1 MILKN
6 ALDLSNS
13 IGECRR
19 NIYELT
25 KNKGISD
32 PDVAK
37 VSQKLDGKITMLQK
51 YIYMKFAPCQ
61 KEHLLF
67 RITNMVKPASILY
80 DCLLKWSTSN
90 FNTDSKHRTAISC

>member
-13 IGECRR
+13 IDECRR

-32 PDVAK
+32 PDVVK

-51 YIYMKFAPCQ
+51 YIYEICSMPKG
-61 KEHLLF
+61 
-67 RITNMVKPASILY
+67 
-80 DCLLKWSTSN
+80 TSP
-90 FNTDSKHRTAISC
+90 FQDYKHG